1 MEAKFTEIDEKTQRE
16 ITKKLIRLIEEEKS
30 NCDPYYRTDLNFYAL
45 GVEYH
50 TELFIQCITQS
61 YDEGDYMTPPSGTFS
76 YDVRVNPVYYLEE
89 ATGNPIYPE
98 LDYEHIINTT
108 K

>member
-1 MEAKFTEIDEKTQRE
+1 MEAKFTEIDDKLKRE
-16 ITKKLIRLIEEEKS
+16 IQNELIRLIEDEKD
-30 NCDPYYRTDLNFYAL
+30 NCDPYHRKDLFFYVQ
-45 GVEYH
+45 GVEYN

-76 YDVRVNPVYYLEE
+76 YDVRVTPVYYLEE
-89 ATGNPIYPE
+89 ATGNAIYPD